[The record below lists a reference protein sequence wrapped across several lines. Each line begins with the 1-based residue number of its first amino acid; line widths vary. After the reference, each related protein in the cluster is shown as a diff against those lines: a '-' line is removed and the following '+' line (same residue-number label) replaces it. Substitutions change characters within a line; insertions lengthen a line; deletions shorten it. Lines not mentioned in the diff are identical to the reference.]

1 MGWFGVFGAGV
12 VVICWFVLG
21 FCFGV
26 RSRGW
31 WLFMDVCKLL
41 VLVDYHLC
49 GFCFWVCCVAIDC
62 ILLFGACVAGSL
74 CFNCVFCWRLCC
86 GFAGGVGLSCGFVCG
101 EMMWWFSCCGWVLE
115 FGFVGLLGPLVVVLM
130 TVGFAFCATWCLR

>member
-1 MGWFGVFGAGV
+1 MIDCYCLLCVVSDVRLWVGLGVFWVGV

-41 VLVDYHLC
+41 VLVDYRLC
-49 GFCFWVCCVAIDC
+49 GFCFWVCCVGIDC
-62 ILLFGACVAGSL
+62 ILLFVACVAGSL
-74 CFNCVFCWRLCC
+74 CFNCVFC
-86 GFAGGVGLSCGFVCG
+86 
-101 EMMWWFSCCGWVLE
+101 
-115 FGFVGLLGPLVVVLM
+115 
-130 TVGFAFCATWCLR
+130 

>member
-1 MGWFGVFGAGV
+1 MGWFGAGI

-41 VLVDYHLC
+41 VLVDYRLC
-49 GFCFWVCCVAIDC
+49 GFCFWVCCGWLIAFC
-62 ILLFGACVAGSL
+62 CLLLALPVVCVSIAYSADGCVATLRVEGL
-74 CFNCVFCWRLCC
+74 ELRVCLWRDGVV
-86 GFAGGVGLSCGFVCG
+86 GFRVVGGVWSLSSLVC
-101 EMMWWFSCCGWVLE
+101 
-115 FGFVGLLGPLVVVLM
+115 LGR
-130 TVGFAFCATWCLR
+130 W